1 MNKEQLKVKL
11 AYAEAQVEQKR
22 DELGFAASAA
32 QVAREE
38 LANIGKP
45 VISESVAA
53 DLVEQLAEM
62 FRDVLSNADPGD
74 LNPEF
79 GLNGNEIYLE
89 CIDVSDIGV
98 SDHDINGVL
107 EDFFAIEEDKDE
119 DETRSVRGFGDE
131 NLISPDIYK

>member
-1 MNKEQLKVKL
+1 MNKEELKVKL

-22 DELGFAASAA
+22 NELGFAASAA

-119 DETRSVRGFGDE
+119 DETRSVRGFDDE

>member
-1 MNKEQLKVKL
+1 MDKENLKVKV
-11 AYAEAQVEQKR
+11 EALRANEVIANEALSEAKT
-22 DELGFAASAA
+22 SA

-38 LANIGKP
+38 LANMGKP

-62 FRDVLSNADPGD
+62 FCDVMRNADPSD

-79 GLNGNEIYLE
+79 GLNGSEIYLE

-119 DETRSVRGFGDE
+119 DEDETRSVRGFGD
-131 NLISPDIYK
+131 NS

>member
-1 MNKEQLKVKL
+1 MNKEELKVKL

-22 DELGFAASAA
+22 NELGFAASAA

-45 VISESVAA
+45 VISELVAA

-62 FRDVLSNADPGD
+62 FRDVISNADPGD

-79 GLNGNEIYLE
+79 GLNGSEIYLE

-119 DETRSVRGFGDE
+119 DSAE
-131 NLISPDIYK
+131 

>member
-1 MNKEQLKVKL
+1 MDKEQLKIKL
-11 AYAEAQVEQKR
+11 EALVANEAIKR
-22 DELGFAASAA
+22 DELGVAISSA

-62 FRDVLSNADPGD
+62 FCDVMRNADPSD

-79 GLNGNEIYLE
+79 GLNGSEIYLE

-119 DETRSVRGFGDE
+119 DETRSVRGFDDE

>member
-119 DETRSVRGFGDE
+119 DETRSVRGFDDE

>member
-1 MNKEQLKVKL
+1 MNKEQLKAKL
-11 AYAEAQVEQKR
+11 EALVANEAIKR
-22 DELGFAASAA
+22 DELGVAISSA

-79 GLNGNEIYLE
+79 GLNGSEIYLE